1 MEAGKTQT
9 KANST
14 FAMTVLGHD
23 PSFTTQ
29 TDYLISYLKF
39 SFISML
45 LAGSLSAITPFHFP
59 ALYFVILFSL
69 NSLIAKACL
78 SFKAL
83 ERPICER
90 GFSKRKRASC
100 EFHWLLRAERCMLH
114 HLHSFC
120 CPKGTTTQ
128 ISKPRSHQF
137 PALSFW
143 DARDEG
149 ESHGTHQKTPFQLL
163 WGFSRLAQF
172 TLHNGSQLS
181 VNH

>member
-45 LAGSLSAITPFHFP
+45 LARSLSAITPFHFP
-59 ALYFVILFSL
+59 ALYFVMLFSL

-120 CPKGTTTQ
+120 CPKGTTTSQ
-128 ISKPRSHQF
+128 SPD
-137 PALSFW
+137 L
-143 DARDEG
+143 
-149 ESHGTHQKTPFQLL
+149 T
-163 WGFSRLAQF
+163 
-172 TLHNGSQLS
+172 NSQLFPS
-181 VNH
+181 GMQEMKGKVMGHTRKPPFNFCGDFLDLPSLLCIMEASLV